1 MIFAKKTKQ
10 RGFTLIELVTVVVI
24 LGILA
29 AVALPKFVDLE
40 KEASNSAVRAIA
52 GDVSSASAMNLGALK
67 LGNSKGSLVNQ
78 SNVCTANALG
88 AFVRADLALFAASQ
102 SANGSSDCSGNA
114 ETAVCA
120 IYAQKYPSFKV
131 DSTVYCA
138 R

>member
-1 MIFAKKTKQ
+1 M
-10 RGFTLIELVTVVVI
+10 VVVI

-40 KEASNSAVRAIA
+40 KEASDSAVMAIA
-52 GDVSSASAMNLGALK
+52 GAVSSSSAANLAAVR
-67 LGNSKGSLVNQ
+67 LGNIKGSLVNQ
-78 SNVCTANALG
+78 PDICTAEILG
-88 AFVRADLALFAASQ
+88 SLVTASVLVFATSQ